1 MFDNLD
7 ISVKS
12 VIGVILL
19 IFCFIYILR
28 RPGMSMMDSL
38 KEQQK
43 KKMEKEQKIREALE
57 KAEGSQEPGGQEPG
71 VPDKAGKT
79 GETAGTKDGRNSG
92 NSDI

>member
-12 VIGVILL
+12 IIGVILL

-43 KKMEKEQKIREALE
+43 KKMEKEQ
-57 KAEGSQEPGGQEPG
+57 Q
-71 VPDKAGKT
+71 AGKT
-79 GETAGTKDGRNSG
+79 GETAGDGG
-92 NSDI
+92 NSEA